1 MLILGEFD
9 ELKGPSCLHNL
20 NVENG
25 VDHSQLIYEA
35 LTVDPCALSDD
46 TLAEDS
52 FQIRS
57 MVYIQEVNSQASPNC
72 WIHKYYFD
80 LYDVQ
85 ARGAT
90 RRLCLI
96 MDYNLDEDVV
106 TNAIRRLLHASIETF
121 CGDIDQLQK
130 RISNDQ
136 FDMQYLLDIYQIL
149 RNYLLGSGV
158 PESVKSH
165 RVLQNFPRDVNEPLQ
180 TIQEL
185 VGHQNYHSFIG
196 EVAETCEQYSV
207 KDSLKMV
214 NISHV
219 SSLLFSLIQRSSIKL
234 IYNQSNKELIKNL
247 ADFLHNIYTLLTGS
261 QLTYDTIVFMSDTQ
275 NSIIEPFA
283 ASFELKSDNYQGK
296 VYCGSILQDLLQKI
310 FMVGSQ
316 ESGVSYTYLK
326 AVIKDFKLSMEML
339 HCGSSDSRSL
349 NVDWIFNMVTQQD
362 KQLSDEQQ
370 HRLRSHTHNGDVG
383 QVYNPHDASWKKLMC
398 GKQRRRSNAWND
410 ASDGL
415 DPSQQ
420 AMSSSMF
427 ELSTYTLPTKKSQ
440 RYSSMALLPTS
451 SSLQSTSSSPTTN
464 DERGDAQFGRKST
477 SSLALSHLPSNSSDS
492 HSIHGT
498 FITPLTKISQGDDS
512 SRVQQSFHANGN
524 VLQKDTRRWANISN
538 GWFKKNQS
546 QQSSQNLRSSECQHS
561 GHQFQ
566 SIASY
571 QVDKNGQLH
580 PQDQLI
586 LDATLK
592 SGT

>member
-9 ELKGPSCLHNL
+9 ELKGPSCLHNQ
-20 NVENG
+20 NVQSG

-57 MVYIQEVNSQASPNC
+57 MVYIKEMNSQAIPNC

-106 TNAIRRLLHASIETF
+106 TNTIRRLQHASIETF

-130 RISNDQ
+130 RIYSDQ
-136 FDMQYLLDIYQIL
+136 LDIQYLLDIGQIL
-149 RNYLLGSGV
+149 QNSLLGSCV
-158 PESVKSH
+158 PESVKPH
-165 RVLQNFPRDVNEPLQ
+165 RVLQKFPRDVNEPLQ
-180 TIQEL
+180 SIQEL
-185 VGHQNYHSFIG
+185 VGHMNYQYFIN
-196 EVAETCEQYSV
+196 EVAETREQYSV
-207 KDSLKMV
+207 EDSLRMV

-219 SSLLFSLIQRSSIKL
+219 SSLLFSLVQRSSIKL
-234 IYNQSNKELIKNL
+234 IYNQSNEELVKNL

-261 QLTYDTIVFMSDTQ
+261 QLTYDTIVFMSDTE
-275 NSIIEPFA
+275 NTIIEPFA

-296 VYCGSILQDLLQKI
+296 VYCGSILQELLQNI

-316 ESGVSYTYLK
+316 ESGVSYKYLK
-326 AVIKDFKLSMEML
+326 VVIKDFKLSMEML
-339 HCGSSDSRSL
+339 HCGSSDARSL
-349 NVDWIFNMVTQQD
+349 DVDWIFNMVTQQD

-370 HRLRSHTHNGDVG
+370 QRLRSHTHNGDVE
-383 QVYNPHDASWKKLMC
+383 QVFNPHDASWKKLMC

-451 SSLQSTSSSPTTN
+451 SSLLSTSTSPIRN

-498 FITPLTKISQGDDS
+498 FITPLTKTSQGDGS
-512 SRVQQSFHANGN
+512 GRVQQSFHVNGN
-524 VLQKDTRRWANISN
+524 VLQKDTKRWANISN
-538 GWFKKNQS
+538 VWFKKNQS
-546 QQSSQNLRSSECQHS
+546 QQSSQNLRQSECQPS
-561 GHQFQ
+561 GFQFQ

-586 LDATLK
+586 LDAIFQN
-592 SGT
+592 

>member
-9 ELKGPSCLHNL
+9 ELKGPSCLHNQ

-25 VDHSQLIYEA
+25 VDHSELIYEA

-57 MVYIQEVNSQASPNC
+57 MVYIQEMNSQAIPNC
-72 WIHKYYFD
+72 LIHKFYFD

-85 ARGAT
+85 ARGVT

-106 TNAIRRLLHASIETF
+106 TNAIRRLQHASIENF
-121 CGDIDQLQK
+121 CGDIAQLQK
-130 RISNDQ
+130 RIYSDQ
-136 FDMQYLLDIYQIL
+136 LDIQYLLDIGQIL

-158 PESVKSH
+158 PESAKSH

-180 TIQEL
+180 SIQEL
-185 VGHQNYHSFIG
+185 VGHKNYHSFMSD
-196 EVAETCEQYSV
+196 VAETCKQYSV

-234 IYNQSNKELIKNL
+234 IYNQSNEELVYKL

-261 QLTYDTIVFMSDTQ
+261 QLTQNTIVLMSDTQ
-275 NSIIEPFA
+275 NLSTEPFA

-296 VYCGSILQDLLQKI
+296 MYCGCILQELLQKI

-316 ESGVSYTYLK
+316 ESGVSYKYMK
-326 AVIKDFKLSMEML
+326 AVIKDVKLSMEML
-339 HCGSSDSRSL
+339 RCGSSDARSL
-349 NVDWIFNMVTQQD
+349 DVDWIFNMVTQQD

-370 HRLRSHTHNGDVG
+370 HRLRSHTHNGDVE

-451 SSLQSTSSSPTTN
+451 SSLLSTSTSPTTN

-498 FITPLTKISQGDDS
+498 FITPLTKTSQGDGS
-512 SRVQQSFHANGN
+512 SRVQQSFHTNSN
-524 VLQKDTRRWANISN
+524 VLQKDTKRWANISN

-546 QQSSQNLRSSECQHS
+546 QQSSQTLRSSECQPS
-561 GHQFQ
+561 GFQFQ
-566 SIASY
+566 SIALY
-571 QVDKNGQLH
+571 QVDKNGSLH

-586 LDATLK
+586 LDAMLK